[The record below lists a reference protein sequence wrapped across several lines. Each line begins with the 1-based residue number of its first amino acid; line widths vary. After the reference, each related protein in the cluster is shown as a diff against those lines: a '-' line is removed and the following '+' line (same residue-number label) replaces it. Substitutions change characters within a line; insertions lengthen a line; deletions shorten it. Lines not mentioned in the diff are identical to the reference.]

1 MGVDRMTVRP
11 LHDRLV
17 ARPLEEAEQQS
28 GGIVIPDTAEEKPYQ
43 GRVIAGGFGK
53 ANKRGKR
60 LPLDIKR
67 GDLIPFAK
75 YTSPD
80 VKIDG
85 EELLIVP
92 EDEALAVIKD
102 GTEQKD

>member
-1 MGVDRMTVRP
+1 MTVRP

-28 GGIVIPDTAEEKPYQ
+28 GGIVIPDRAEEKPHQ

-53 ANKRGKR
+53 ANKHCKR
-60 LPLDIKR
+60 LPLDSKG
-67 GDLIPFAK
+67 GDLIPFGK

>member
-1 MGVDRMTVRP
+1 MTVRP

-28 GGIVIPDTAEEKPYQ
+28 GGIVIPDTAEEKPHQ

-53 ANKRGKR
+53 ANTRGKR

-67 GDLIPFAK
+67 GDLIPFGK
-75 YTSPD
+75 YTSPE
-80 VKIDG
+80 VKIDR

-92 EDEALAVIKD
+92 ENLALAVIKD

>member
-1 MGVDRMTVRP
+1 MTVRP

-17 ARPLEEAEQQS
+17 VRPLEEAEPQS
-28 GGIVIPDTAEEKPYQ
+28 GGIVIPDTAEEKPHQ

-53 ANKRGKR
+53 ANTRGKR

-67 GDLIPFAK
+67 GDLIPFGK
-75 YTSPD
+75 YTSPE
-80 VKIDG
+80 VKIDR

-92 EDEALAVIKD
+92 ENLALAVIKD